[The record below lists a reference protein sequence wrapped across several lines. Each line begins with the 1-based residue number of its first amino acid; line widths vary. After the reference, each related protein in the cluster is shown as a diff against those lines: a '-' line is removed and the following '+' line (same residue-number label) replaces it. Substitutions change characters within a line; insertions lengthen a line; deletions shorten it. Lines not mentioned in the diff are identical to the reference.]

1 MPCLVFIC
9 VLFLYLFVKVK
20 RTYVR
25 NLSPLVARRGQE
37 GVSVCLFVCF
47 FRLRLGGEERRMG
60 MGMWDWGGGRDREI
74 DLSVYLSIY

>member
-9 VLFLYLFVKVK
+9 VLFLFLFVKVK

-47 FRLRLGGEERRMG
+47 SLRLRGETDGVVGEIERSI
-60 MGMWDWGGGRDREI
+60 DR
-74 DLSVYLSIY
+74 SMYLSINERNQLGL